1 MNKAPKHPEQDYIL
15 TYYQRIQ
22 DGTETAGRWILDWYA
37 MVVDG
42 LQEKRWIFD
51 RKKAAKAIRFVENF
65 CRHHEGPLA
74 PQLIKLELWQKAF
87 LSVVFGVLDDDG
99 LRQFREIILVIAR
112 KNGKTLIAAAIA
124 AYMMYMDDEYG
135 ARIYFVAPKLDQA
148 RLCFNAFMQMIMKEP
163 ELSDLAKK
171 RRTDIYVASSNSS
184 AQPLAFSYQKS
195 DGLNPSL
202 TVCDEIASWPGDPGL
217 KQYEVLK
224 SALGAR
230 RQPMLMSI
238 STAGYVNDGIFDELI
253 KRSTAVIMGT
263 SKETRLAPFLYM
275 IDDVDRWND
284 INELKKANP
293 NLGVSVSVDYMLEEI
308 AVAEGSL
315 SKKTEFLTK
324 YCNIKQNSSQAW
336 MDTQTLRKSF
346 NLGHSTEEL
355 LEIYKDKP
363 WHLQKLAEGKIT
375 PEGNRFTLEDFD
387 RCYALLGIDLSQT
400 TDLTACALLI
410 QKEGV
415 IYYFT
420 QFFLPAEKLE
430 EATAR
435 DGIPY
440 QKYVE
445 QGYLILSGENF
456 VDYGDCYRWVVDLV
470 KKHRIYIQAIGI
482 DRYCAQYLQK
492 DLENSGLNCDTVFQ
506 GTNLTGIIMTTEG
519 MMKDGMIQS
528 ANDNNLMKIHW
539 LDAAISVIGA
549 RNLRRLDKIKKNAH
563 VDGVAAI
570 LDAMCM
576 RANVWDLYGR
586 RLENPERKG

>member
-1 MNKAPKHPEQDYIL
+1 MSKAPKHPEQDYIL

-22 DGTETAGRWILDWYA
+22 DGTETAGRWIQDWYSL
-37 MVVDG
+37 VVSG
-42 LQEKRWIFD
+42 LQEKRWFFD

-74 PQLIKLELWQKAF
+74 PKLIRLELWQKAF
-87 LSVVFGVLDDDG
+87 LSVIFGILDDEG
-99 LRQFREIILVIAR
+99 FRQFREIVLEIAR

-124 AYMMYMDDEYG
+124 AYMMYLDGEYG

-148 RLCFNAFMQMIMKEP
+148 RLCFNAFMQMIAKEP

-230 RQPMLMSI
+230 RQPMLLSI

-263 SKETRLAPFLYM
+263 SKESRLAPFLYM
-275 IDDVDRWND
+275 IDDVDKWND

-293 NLGVSVSVDYMLEEI
+293 NMGVSVSVDYMLEEI

-336 MDTQTLRKSF
+336 LTAQDVKKCF
-346 NLGHSTEEL
+346 
-355 LEIYKDKP
+355 
-363 WHLQKLAEGKIT
+363 
-375 PEGNRFTLEDFD
+375 GNNKTLEDF
-387 RCYALLGIDLSQT
+387 RHNYALGGIDLSLAV
-400 TDLTACALLI
+400 DLTAAVI
-410 QKEGV
+410 VIEKDGV
-415 IYYFT
+415 SWFFT
-420 QFFLPAEKLE
+420 QFFMPENKVD

-435 DGIPY
+435 DGLPY
-440 QKYVE
+440 RIYAQRGLLTVC
-445 QGYLILSGENF
+445 GENT
-456 VDYGDCYRWVVDLV
+456 VDYHAVHDWFRKLEREYEILPLKVGY
-470 KKHRIYIQAIGI
+470 
-482 DRYCAQYLQK
+482 DRYSAAYLVQ
-492 DLENSGLNCDTVFQ
+492 DMEADGFSMESVSQ
-506 GTNLTGIIMTTEG
+506 GSNLTGVLIDMEG
-519 MMKDGMIQS
+519 MIKDGRLRC
-528 ANDNNLMKIHW
+528 ADDNDLMKVHM
-539 LDAAISVIGA
+539 LDAALKFEEGTN
-549 RNLRRLDKIKKNAH
+549 RRRLIKMNARAH
-563 VDGVAAI
+563 IDGMAA
-570 LDAMCM
+570 LSDAICM
-576 RANVWDLYGR
+576 RHNYYEEYAAQLSN
-586 RLENPERKG
+586 ER

>member
-1 MNKAPKHPEQDYIL
+1 MSKAPKYPEQDYIL

-22 DGTETAGRWILDWYA
+22 DGTETAGRWIMDWYA
-37 MVVDG
+37 LVVSG
-42 LQEKRWIFD
+42 LQEKRWSFD

-74 PQLIKLELWQKAF
+74 PKLIKLELWQKAF
-87 LSVVFGVLDDDG
+87 ISVIFGILDDEG
-99 LRQFREIILVIAR
+99 FRQFREIILEIAR

-124 AYMMYMDDEYG
+124 AYMMYLDGEYG

-148 RLCFNAFMQMIMKEP
+148 RLCFNAFTQMIMKEP

-230 RQPMLMSI
+230 RQPMLLSI

-275 IDDVDRWND
+275 IDDVDKWND

-336 MDTQTLRKSF
+336 LTAQDVKKCF
-346 NLGHSTEEL
+346 GH
-355 LEIYKDKP
+355 
-363 WHLQKLAEGKIT
+363 
-375 PEGNRFTLEDFD
+375 NMTLEDL
-387 RCYALLGIDLSQT
+387 RHSYGLGGIDLSLAV
-400 TDLTACALLI
+400 DLTASVIAVE
-410 QKEGV
+410 KDGV
-415 IYYFT
+415 TWFAT
-420 QFFLPAEKLE
+420 QFFMPANKVD
-430 EATAR
+430 EATQR
-435 DGIPY
+435 DGLPY
-440 QKYVE
+440 RIYAE
-445 QGYLILSGENF
+445 RGLLTISGENT
-456 VDYGDCYRWVVDLV
+456 VDYHDVHEWFRMLEREYEILPLKVGY
-470 KKHRIYIQAIGI
+470 
-482 DRYCAQYLQK
+482 DRYSAAYLVQ
-492 DLENSGLNCDTVFQ
+492 DMQADGFDMESVSQ
-506 GTNLTGIIMTTEG
+506 GSNLTGVLIDMEG
-519 MMKDGMIQS
+519 MIKDGRLRCI
-528 ANDNNLMKIHW
+528 NDNDLMKVHM
-539 LDAAISVIGA
+539 LDAALKFEEGTN
-549 RNLRRLDKIKKNAH
+549 RRRLIKMSAKQH
-563 VDGVAAI
+563 IDGMAA
-570 LDAMCM
+570 LSDAICM
-576 RANVWDLYGR
+576 RHNYYETMQAQLSN
-586 RLENPERKG
+586 ER